1 MSTVTGSAPST
12 VLVALVSPYDAD
24 VPYSNCTVVGPPLGS
39 TVALSVADVCVTA
52 LADPVVAVGGVGA
65 ASAAAG
71 SASAQRRATISRIV
85 VLEHA
90 SGDGVAVIR
99 TP

>member
-24 VPYSNCTVVGPPLGS
+24 VPYSKCTVVGPPLGS
-39 TVALSVADVCVTA
+39 TVAVSVAEVCVTA
-52 LADPVVAVGGVGA
+52 FVAPVVAVGGVGA

-71 SASAQRRATISRIV
+71 TTSAQRRATASRIDV
-85 VLEHA
+85 MNTETAARLRRA
-90 SGDGVAVIR
+90 D
-99 TP
+99 